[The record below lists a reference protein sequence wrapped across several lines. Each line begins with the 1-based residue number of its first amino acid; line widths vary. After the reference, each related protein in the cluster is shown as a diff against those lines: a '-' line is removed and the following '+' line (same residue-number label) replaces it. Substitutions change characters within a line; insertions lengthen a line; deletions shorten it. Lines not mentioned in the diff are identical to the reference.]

1 VIESIDI
8 FFLSYLLAMN
18 GVQLSFLVLSAW
30 EVGRRRAAQT
40 PELDASTFSAE
51 TTPPVTIISPAHNE
65 EATIVE
71 SVRGNLRVEYPQLQV
86 IVVNDDSS
94 DRTLELL
101 KERFDLRPINVV
113 VHKRLETSRIRSIM
127 ESRVDPRLLVVDK
140 EHGGKADSLNV
151 GLNLCRT
158 PLVCCVDS
166 DSILARR
173 GLLHL
178 VELLLHDDGNTLA
191 VGGTIR
197 LGNGCLVEDGEVK
210 RCSLPKG
217 WLARFQAVEYLRAFL
232 FARMGFNRLGSNLIL
247 SGAFGLFV
255 RDAVVEA
262 GGYRTDT
269 VGEDM
274 ELTVRLHS
282 RMRAR
287 GVPYRIQQI
296 PETVCFTEAPESAAV
311 LGRQRDRWQRGLFE
325 SLWAHRF
332 MMLNP
337 RYGAI
342 GMVGFPFYV
351 VFELLGPVIEL
362 AGYAW
367 FAATMILGVADPKFA
382 LLFTIVAVVWQF
394 LISLETLALDQMYT
408 NVYLSPKDRAFF
420 LLAAFLETFGYR
432 QLTLAA
438 RIRGMVR
445 QIGGEKGWGRMERK
459 GFEGGLR

>member
-1 VIESIDI
+1 MTESFDV
-8 FFLSYLLAMN
+8 FFLLYLVALN
-18 GVQLSFLVLSAW
+18 GSQIVFLMLSAW
-30 EVGRRRAAQT
+30 EMARRRASQT
-40 PELDASTFSAE
+40 PELDASTLSAE

-71 SVRGNLRVEYPQLQV
+71 SVRGNLRVEYPQLQI

-101 KERFDLRPINVV
+101 KERFDLRPVSMVLHERIAA
-113 VHKRLETSRIRSIM
+113 KRIRSIM
-127 ESRVDPRLLVVDK
+127 QSRIDPRLIVVDK

-166 DSILARR
+166 DSILSRR

-178 VELLLHDDGNTLA
+178 VEVLVQDDGNTIA

-197 LGNGCLVEDGEVK
+197 LGNGCVVADGEIK
-210 RCSLPKG
+210 RCTMPRN

-255 RDAVVEA
+255 REAVVDA

-274 ELTVRLHS
+274 ELTVRLHAG
-282 RMRAR
+282 MRRR
-287 GVPYRIQQI
+287 GVRYRIQQI
-296 PETVCFTEAPESAAV
+296 PETVCFTEAPESVAV
-311 LGRQRDRWQRGLFE
+311 LSRQRDRWQRGLFE
-325 SLWAHRF
+325 SLWRHRA

-337 RYGAI
+337 GYGSI
-342 GMVGFPFYV
+342 GMIGFPFYV
-351 VFELLGPVIEL
+351 LFELLGPVIEL
-362 AGYAW
+362 CGYAW
-367 FAATMILGVADPKFA
+367 FAMTTILGVANPTFA
-382 LLFTIVAVVWQF
+382 LLFAVIAVVWQF
-394 LISLETLALDQMYT
+394 LISVETLALDQMYT
-408 NVYLSPKDRAFF
+408 KMYIGSKDRAFF

-432 QLTLAA
+432 QLTLLA
-438 RIRGMVR
+438 RIRGLVR
-445 QIGGEKGWGRMERK
+445 KFQGEKGWGRMVRK
-459 GFEGGLR
+459 GFEGGAA